1 MFDKSPRILFFSVLF
16 SKKGKGK
23 KKKTK
28 MTTTDLVED
37 LRHVRE
43 KISRENED
51 AHGRLAT
58 VIGLAKNRA
67 FVPLEGVGNPLE
79 ACDHLLRP
87 VTDFLYPSDHLARTM
102 LFKILDNIWNCK
114 YKDPPNHALLHRLT
128 VAEEQRRREAE
139 EAIRLRREELAEEL
153 AMTCEE
159 RKRKREEEERR
170 LEAAKEPLKQ
180 TTLACKPMNPEFVS
194 IMKRLYD
201 EEKLTN
207 KRPAPTPLTE
217 EQQKKFY
224 FGLYW
229 PYDTKRARRG
239 KSSNLA
245 KLVAAAAAE
254 EQQQETEEEEKKRKK
269 RRRDR
274 RAGKR
279 VRLDLSAKE
288 NEAPEPLPAKKRRK
302 VIRFASDE
310 KEDVEPENYNSANE
324 AEADDTPF

>member
-1 MFDKSPRILFFSVLF
+1 
-16 SKKGKGK
+16 
-23 KKKTK
+23 
-28 MTTTDLVED
+28 
-37 LRHVRE
+37 
-43 KISRENED
+43 
-51 AHGRLAT
+51 
-58 VIGLAKNRA
+58 
-67 FVPLEGVGNPLE
+67 
-79 ACDHLLRP
+79 
-87 VTDFLYPSDHLARTM
+87 M

-194 IMKRLYD
+194 IVKRLYD

-224 FGLYW
+224 FGLHW

-245 KLVAAAAAE
+245 KLVAAAAE
-254 EQQQETEEEEKKRKK
+254 EEKQQETEEEEKKTEKEETRSSCRQKSAPRSLCQRKRGPRTPTGQETTQSDSLRL
-269 RRRDR
+269 RREGRC
-274 RAGKR
+274 RAGKLQFSER
-279 VRLDLSAKE
+279 S
-288 NEAPEPLPAKKRRK
+288 
-302 VIRFASDE
+302 
-310 KEDVEPENYNSANE
+310 
-324 AEADDTPF
+324 